1 MSYEKII
8 INGREFEYSRNM
20 GYYITEI
27 KTLQDL
33 KFDCERYKNELFK
46 QIHIDNVFS
55 MLGENVKLFMT
66 LNEKELIDYLKILE

>member
-1 MSYEKII
+1 MSYEKIK

-33 KFDCERYKNELFK
+33 KFDCERYKNELFR
-46 QIHIDNVFS
+46 QIHIDNVFA
-55 MLGENVKLFMT
+55 MLGKNIKLFMT